1 MARKVGSRML
11 GIGVHGGGKSRQIG
25 KFFFV
30 PQVLQEFDAHEFTVS
45 VNIGVEDVC
54 LKQDS
59 AVVFDSRAHAKA
71 SNSGKGLWS

>member
-11 GIGVHGGGKSRQIG
+11 GIGVHGGGKCRQIR
-25 KFFFV
+25 KLFFV

-45 VNIGVEDVC
+45 VDIGIEDVG

-59 AVVFDSRAHAKA
+59 AVVFDGRANAKA
-71 SNSGKGLWS
+71 GNTGEGLRT